1 MLDKQGAQLLAVAI
15 LVLSRT
21 WISDRIASLN
31 GASLIVNITFSL
43 CTVNLSRVLNIITL
57 CISGTTVKYVLEQD
71 KAAFIKLIGI
81 SVLQSAASSFV
92 APSLR

>member
-31 GASLIVNITFSL
+31 GISIILLILPCLLVLSIRITHITF
-43 CTVNLSRVLNIITL
+43 
-57 CISGTTVKYVLEQD
+57 
-71 KAAFIKLIGI
+71 
-81 SVLQSAASSFV
+81 
-92 APSLR
+92 